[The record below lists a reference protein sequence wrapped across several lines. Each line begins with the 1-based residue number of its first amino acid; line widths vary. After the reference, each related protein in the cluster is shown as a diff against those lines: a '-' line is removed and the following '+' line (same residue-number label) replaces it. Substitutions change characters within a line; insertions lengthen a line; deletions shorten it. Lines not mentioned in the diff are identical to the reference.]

1 MKFKLPNNT
10 YYQNHLKT
18 IERYISSGNYLH
30 IIGNHNTYFKQSKN
44 THIVSVSENLNRQ
57 LNIDEKFETIVFT
70 DFFESSEDIYSL
82 LLESKSI
89 LRPQGKLVISVINYK
104 FSFLIKLFEGL
115 GLKKKSPRLSHIN
128 ENHIRNLAQ
137 TTGLEFITSHTKQ
150 ILPFKFFG
158 ILTLINE
165 FLELL
170 FGKLNLGIIRYI
182 VFKNNEIES
191 NSKSKKTVIIPAKNE
206 EGNIPILFDELNR
219 LDIDEVIFSV
229 GNSKDNTEKTIKEY
243 MKKYENLNVLFHKQ
257 SKNGK
262 ANAIW
267 ESFPYVSGDIIAIL
281 DSDLSVEPKELKKF
295 YSIIEN
301 NYADFVNGSRLI
313 YPMEKESMRK
323 INFLGNRIFQF
334 VVTFITGTKLS
345 DSLCGTKVFK
355 KGFINKIYW
364 WQNKYKLF
372 DPFCDFD
379 LLFTAAIVGEKI
391 VEYPIHYKSRTYGKT
406 QISRFRDGFKLIVY
420 LIKSFRIFHSSR
432 K

>member
-355 KGFINKIYW
+355 KGFINKIDW

-391 VEYPIHYKSRTYGKT
+391 VEYPIHYKSRIYGKT